1 MFAGVLF
8 TGKPKI
14 GINIYSIAF
23 GINAKSCGASIKNI
37 ALYFYIVSIYAIS
50 CRVLAQI
57 ISARFYT

>member
-50 CRVLAQI
+50 CRVLA
-57 ISARFYT
+57 